1 MSGKPNP
8 TTELERSVMHRG
20 PVIGMDEVGR
30 GCLAGPVA
38 VGACVSG
45 LTHGR
50 AMVEPPDGLA
60 DSKYLTAK
68 ARQRMVPQATRWAT
82 PAAVCFASASEIDDL
97 GIISALQLAGIR
109 ALEAIARSGVQPG
122 VVILDGSH
130 DWLTPIDDLFSAT
143 TSDRASRFTRLG
155 NPRVVTQVKADATS
169 SVVAAASIIAKV
181 SRDHLME
188 TLNDPGYGWKS
199 NKGYAAR
206 CHRDAIGELGPSPL
220 HRLTWKL
227 QPGKVAQ
234 SGPKKA

>member
-1 MSGKPNP
+1 
-8 TTELERSVMHRG
+8 MHRG

-50 AMVEPPDGLA
+50 AMVEPPEGLA
-60 DSKYLTAK
+60 DSKYLSAK
-68 ARQRMVPQATRWAT
+68 ARQQIVPRATRWAR
-82 PAAVCFASASEIDDL
+82 PAAVCFASASEIDEL

-109 ALEAIARSGVQPG
+109 ALEAIARNGIKPG

-130 DWLTPIDDLFSAT
+130 DWLTPVEDLFSSR
-143 TSDRASRFTRLG
+143 TSDRVDRFRRLG
-155 NPRVVTQVKADATS
+155 SPRVVTQVKADATS

-188 TLNDPGYGWKS
+188 TLADPGYGWDS

-206 CHRDAIGELGPSPL
+206 QHRDAIGELGPSPL

-227 QPGKVAQ
+227 HPREVAQ
-234 SGPKKA
+234 SGSKKA